1 MLPNI
6 DMSKKEY
13 IARMHKMFA
22 HYGFTEC
29 PLTLGRLSWMW
40 ENNITEE
47 RAYRIG
53 CDVAAGYSFLSAV
66 AENR

>member
-1 MLPNI
+1 MLPHV

-13 IARMHKMFA
+13 ISRMHKMFA
-22 HYGFTEC
+22 HYGFAEC
-29 PLTLGRLSWMW
+29 PLTLGRLAWMW
-40 ENNITEE
+40 EVNIPEE

-53 CDVAAGYSFLSAV
+53 CDIAADVPFLTAV

>member
-1 MLPNI
+1 MFLSVV
-6 DMSKKEY
+6 MTKKEY

-22 HYGFTEC
+22 SYGFTSC
-29 PLTLGRLSWMW
+29 PLSLGRLAWMW
-40 ENNITEE
+40 EVNIPAE

-53 CDVAAGYSFLSAV
+53 CDVAADVPFLTAV